1 MDLIKKNKEEIIRIA
16 KYLFSSGSA
25 FILDLV
31 VFTIFNGIFLK
42 LGIKQTLAI
51 YLATGVARVCSST
64 YNYLFNSRLIFKNK
78 SKKGI
83 IGYFIL
89 VVVQMIMSATLVSIV
104 KKLLPAHTT
113 LIKFFIDVVIFI
125 VNYFIFMDFDVEASL

>member
-51 YLATGVARVCSST
+51 YLATGVARVFSST

-125 VNYFIFMDFDVEASL
+125 VNYFIQKKIIFK